1 LKPANLFTVIFLSLM
16 TLFSVLVVGVA
27 VPVSAASPSTY
38 PWPFMRHDLNNTGA
52 VDSLGPL
59 DNVTLWQTNLTDC
72 LGIAVNVRAHC
83 AVDAGLVV
91 MPTSAQV
98 VCLNESTGAVVWTAQ
113 PAGAT
118 LYTGAVI
125 DAVKGL
131 VIVGSFNGYVSALDI
146 ADGSTKWS
154 FSLLSGSWFVAP
166 PQVDLGWDNGTGNAF
181 GLVLIGDFNPAPSTT
196 RGLYAINET
205 DGSLIWKFT
214 VPWSPPGGFGITS
227 TAAVSNGRV
236 FIGTVGL
243 GGVGGTFYC
252 LNETNGA
259 VIWSRPSN
267 GNFGGAPAV
276 ADGKV
281 FIGTGGATTGNSGG
295 YALALD
301 EATGAVVWN
310 VSLAYWTAMKV
321 GTTQGPAVDVEE
333 GAVYFEAEAPG
344 GAQGGT
350 LAKLN
355 MTDGS
360 TVWKF
365 TFASFP
371 EGQGDGGNAPYIPA
385 SAPALATRGGQK
397 LIYISGVDNPYVAN
411 GHEKV
416 FCFNAD
422 HGRLGLELSAA
433 RRQHRWSQVKRLL
446 LLSLFAHRCG

>member
-1 LKPANLFTVIFLSLM
+1 
-16 TLFSVLVVGVA
+16 
-27 VPVSAASPSTY
+27 
-38 PWPFMRHDLNNTGA
+38 
-52 VDSLGPL
+52 
-59 DNVTLWQTNLTDC
+59 
-72 LGIAVNVRAHC
+72 
-83 AVDAGLVV
+83 
-91 MPTSAQV
+91 
-98 VCLNESTGAVVWTAQ
+98 LNESTGAVVWTAQ

-252 LNETNGA
+252 LNETSGA

-267 GNFGGAPAV
+267 GNFGGAPAI

-321 GTTQGPAVDVEE
+321 GATQGPAVDVEE

-385 SAPALATRGGQK
+385 SAPALATRDGQK
-397 LIYISGVDNPYVAN
+397 LVYISGVDNPYTMYN

-422 HGRLGLELSAA
+422 TGALVWSYLQPGGNIVPSTNPGQSYVLSSPIIADDHCFVGSYNDLVTCFGYPP
-433 RRQHRWSQVKRLL
+433 RDGGTPPFVPEFSGLL
-446 LLSLFAHRCG
+446 LILTVPCALIVFFVMKVRKRKYISPFSR